1 MVAVEAAL
9 SDKVLDLVYPGRM
22 VDQVL
27 ERSSRLVDLLEIET
41 VGGPVLVGVDV
52 AVPFSGFQ
60 GWNVVEAGVEIG
72 YLIRSEGPGQEQ
84 IAEQVEK
91 VDIEI
96 GDHECSLGRRMSMPP
111 SRLTI

>member
-1 MVAVEAAL
+1 MQSDGLSRSAEVGKVLIDEERTVVAVEAVL

-41 VGGPVLVGVDV
+41 VGGAILVRVDV

-60 GWNVVEAGVEIG
+60 GWDVVEAGVEIG
-72 YLIRSEGPGQEQ
+72 NLI
-84 IAEQVEK
+84 
-91 VDIEI
+91 
-96 GDHECSLGRRMSMPP
+96 GR
-111 SRLTI
+111 